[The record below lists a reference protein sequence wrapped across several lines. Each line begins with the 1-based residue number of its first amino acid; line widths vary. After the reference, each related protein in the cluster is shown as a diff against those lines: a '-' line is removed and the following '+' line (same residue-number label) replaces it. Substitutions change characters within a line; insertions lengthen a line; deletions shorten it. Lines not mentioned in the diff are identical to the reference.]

1 MKGRSLANND
11 QTLVIGLG
19 RFGRALAATLGDLG
33 KEVMGVDASA
43 QIVQDCAPTMTHV
56 VRADS
61 TDAEA
66 LRQLGA
72 ADFGTA
78 VVAIGSDIQASIL
91 TTYAL
96 VDLGIP
102 RIWAKA
108 ITAEHGAILERVGAH
123 RVVFPERDMGVRVA
137 HTMMGRTVDYIELDE
152 DFVLVETTVPREIIG
167 KTLKDAALRKR
178 HDVTVVCVKTPGGR
192 FEYATPETVVGEGDL
207 IVVAA
212 AIDKAQ
218 AFAALE

>member
-1 MKGRSLANND
+1 MANND

-19 RFGRALAATLGDLG
+19 RFGRALAETLGQLG
-33 KEVMGVDASA
+33 HEVMGVDASA

-56 VRADS
+56 VQADS

-72 ADFGTA
+72 ADFGRR

-96 VDLGIP
+96 VDLDIP

-123 RVVFPERDMGVRVA
+123 RVIFPERDMGVRVA
-137 HTMMGRTVDYIELDE
+137 HSMVGPDDRLHRDRRELRPHRDHGAAR
-152 DFVLVETTVPREIIG
+152 DRRQ
-167 KTLKDAALRKR
+167 DA
-178 HDVTVVCVKTPGGR
+178 GGR
-192 FEYATPETVVGEGDL
+192 RRCASATTSPSS
-207 IVVAA
+207 A
-212 AIDKAQ
+212 
-218 AFAALE
+218 